1 MQLITERNREYQT
14 RKSCHTNVNAD
25 ITGKNAGNQRKGSE
39 TFRRDVEREKPVV
52 SEAAFIDDYR
62 LRSEIIANCVIP
74 LAQRERERESR
85 ERNQGEYRE
94 REKEKLR
101 ERKYRE
107 REGKWKWKWKWVWD
121 V

>member
-1 MQLITERNREYQT
+1 MITERNREYQT

-74 LAQRERERESR
+74 LAQRERERE
-85 ERNQGEYRE
+85 
-94 REKEKLR
+94 
-101 ERKYRE
+101 RK
-107 REGKWKWKWKWVWD
+107 
-121 V
+121 